1 MRVGDA
7 EHADRE
13 RVDWEPEREHELVET
28 LHQLVRQVD
37 PSSSG
42 LDGELERLESSY
54 GAAVYSELIF
64 LLCHLRF
71 SGPEAKISWQR
82 IVAHREDLEQ
92 RLASFVDLRVA
103 LASYFLQVDRRLENP
118 KLIELKLFEETE
130 ASAYRDELTG
140 LYNYRFFSEFLR
152 CEVIRGARTHAPL
165 SLVMIDVDDFKPYND
180 HGGHETGNV
189 ALREIAQLLTRT
201 LHPSDMAARYG
212 GEEFALILPSTPK
225 QGAAVVAERIRAR
238 IEEHGFPDQDMQP
251 EGTLTVSMGVATSPG
266 DAGETGELIRCADQA
281 LYSAKADGKNRV
293 QLFGQSLR
301 SYQRVKVDIEG
312 SYRLIGS
319 ERVPLCCVDLGQG
332 GLCFVATREIE
343 PRALTQVTLDL
354 PGSKRHIS
362 LTCEVVDVTP
372 VEFGRFL
379 VGSRILNMDAND
391 RRRLCAYISEAGSLS
406 NEAPA
411 K

>member
-1 MRVGDA
+1 
-7 EHADRE
+7 
-13 RVDWEPEREHELVET
+13 
-28 LHQLVRQVD
+28 
-37 PSSSG
+37 
-42 LDGELERLESSY
+42 
-54 GAAVYSELIF
+54 
-64 LLCHLRF
+64 
-71 SGPEAKISWQR
+71 
-82 IVAHREDLEQ
+82 
-92 RLASFVDLRVA
+92 VDLRVA

-152 CEVIRGARTHAPL
+152 CEVIRSARAHAPL

-189 ALREIAQLLTRT
+189 ALREIAQLLTQT

-225 QGAAVVAERIRAR
+225 QGAAVVAERIRAS

-319 ERVPLCCVDLGQG
+319 ERVPLSCVDLGQG

-354 PGSKRHIS
+354 PGSKRPIS

-372 VEFGRFL
+372 REFGRFL

-391 RRRLCAYISEAGSLS
+391 RRRLCAYISEAESLP
-406 NEAPA
+406 NDAPA